1 MHMKTSIY
9 LMLCCL
15 PLLAGCGAKQ
25 QDMPGEKYKTLTV
38 TTTNQTL
45 QSTYPATLRGKQ
57 AVEIRPQVSGTITQI
72 CINEGDAVR
81 RGQVLFIIDQ
91 VPYRAALE
99 TALANVKS
107 AEAQLQTA
115 KLTANSKEE
124 LYKEKVVS
132 DFDRQTARNQL
143 LEAEAAVAQAKAE
156 ETNARNNLS
165 YTEVKSPV
173 DGVASMIPYRV
184 GALVSSSITEPLV
197 TVSDDQEIYA
207 YFSMAENQMLD
218 LIQQYGSLE
227 EACQKL
233 PQVGLTM
240 SNGKNYPDAGRIDA
254 MDGITSALVTTT
266 FVFMAVFIPVSFIGG
281 TTGTFYTQFGL
292 TMAAAVAISLLNA
305 LTLSP
310 ALCAL
315 IMTPHQNAEN
325 GGKLSFSSR
334 FHIAFDTAF
343 HRLVTKYKV
352 GVVFMLKRKWLAG
365 SLLVAACGGFAFLMM
380 TTKTGLVPNE
390 DMGTVFI
397 DVRTSPGNSV
407 EETRKVM
414 EQVDSCLRTIPQIE
428 LQSNTTGNSM
438 LSGQGACNGMFTIRL
453 KDWSERPN
461 KEDVIDAVMEEI
473 SRRTAFISS
482 ADIMPFTRP
491 MIPGYGVNSGF
502 EVYVQD

>member
-1 MHMKTSIY
+1 M
-9 LMLCCL
+9 
-15 PLLAGCGAKQ
+15 
-25 QDMPGEKYKTLTV
+25 

-254 MDGITSALVTTT
+254 ISGTVDEGTGGVTLR
-266 FVFMAVFIPVSFIGG
+266 AVFPNKGH
-281 TTGTFYTQFGL
+281 
-292 TMAAAVAISLLNA
+292 LLR
-305 LTLSP
+305 
-310 ALCAL
+310 
-315 IMTPHQNAEN
+315 N
-325 GGKLSFSSR
+325 GGSGIVS
-334 FHIAFDTAF
+334 
-343 HRLVTKYKV
+343 
-352 GVVFMLKRKWLAG
+352 
-365 SLLVAACGGFAFLMM
+365 
-380 TTKTGLVPNE
+380 VPTEHKNC
-390 DMGTVFI
+390 I
-397 DVRTSPGNSV
+397 
-407 EETRKVM
+407 
-414 EQVDSCLRTIPQIE
+414 TIPQSATYE
-428 LQSNTTGNSM
+428 LQNKVFTWKVVDGKTQSAPITVYKYNDGQTYIV
-438 LSGQGACNGMFTIRL
+438 LSGLKEGDIIIAEGAGLMREGTAVNVTST
-453 KDWSERPN
+453 SEPE
-461 KEDVIDAVMEEI
+461 K
-473 SRRTAFISS
+473 
-482 ADIMPFTRP
+482 
-491 MIPGYGVNSGF
+491 
-502 EVYVQD
+502 